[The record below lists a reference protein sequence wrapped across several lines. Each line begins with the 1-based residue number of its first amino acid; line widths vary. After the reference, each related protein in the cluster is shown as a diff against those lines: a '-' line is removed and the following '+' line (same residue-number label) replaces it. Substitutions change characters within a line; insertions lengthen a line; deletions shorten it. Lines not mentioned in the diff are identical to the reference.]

1 MEAKKIE
8 NFNFEVKVLDSS
20 LRALGNLQTEW
31 DLPIYELINNAIQA
45 ALDRGI
51 DLAVDIKF
59 VFNEDGRIR
68 ELHITDESGGISRH
82 DIPDCLTPAK
92 RPEVKTLNEHGM
104 GLNIAIEKL
113 TQHEKS
119 SYTLRSCHKDGSY
132 EISQQVSVENEM
144 EAIGSLPRP
153 DGTHGLSFSFYGL
166 DKFMTLKFPYR
177 TNKGDLMN
185 FWANMCAKYRNMHK
199 KFTTNNKSFAIR
211 MELEHPVHD
220 SKIREFKPVYP
231 QIINPSNGNKGEWVC
246 EFTLQDTDEDGNE
259 YEFRYRL
266 GVANDEASA
275 YEVDIGESTLTSQTH
290 PYRHGSSDAAGFDV
304 IYHDTVIQKSDFEVT
319 GIQLI
324 GSTRTSYID
333 LRGEIEFIKGGSS
346 YFTKNGINLNP
357 TIEQMHAKAMNIF
370 KGKVKHPIGNLPLT
384 NFIKT
389 YIERKS
395 SHGTYPSEKIIKH
408 RHKVAYKE
416 MHDRELQSEAN
427 TYVGRMDM
435 VDPGVVIY
443 EHKAQ
448 KSKYADVGQLHAY
461 LRYNDNVPKGVL
473 YAPEHSDEAKDYAGK
488 LNADFAT
495 LNRNQ
500 TIELK
505 VTPPSWLNISLTEE
519 EKNL

>member
-1 MEAKKIE
+1 MEVRKIE
-8 NFNFEVKVLDSS
+8 NFDIVIKPQDSQI
-20 LRALGNLQTEW
+20 RALSNLETDW
-31 DLPIYELINNAIQA
+31 DLPAYEIINNAIQA

-59 VFNEDGRIR
+59 IFNENGDIN
-68 ELHITDESGGISRH
+68 ELHIRDESGGISMD
-82 DIPDCLTPAK
+82 DISDCLTPAK
-92 RPEVKTLNEHGM
+92 RPAVKTLNEHGM

-113 TQHEKS
+113 TQHEKCT
-119 SYTLRSCHKDGSY
+119 YVLRSCHKDGSF
-132 EISQQVSVENEM
+132 EINQRPSFEGM
-144 EAIGSLPRP
+144 TAIGSLPRT
-153 DGTHGLSFSFYGL
+153 DGTYGLSFSFYGL

-177 TNKGDLMN
+177 HNRGDVMN

-220 SKIREFKPVYP
+220 SKVREFKPVYP
-231 QIINPSNGNKGEWVC
+231 QIINPSNGNKDEWVC
-246 EFTLQDTDEDGNE
+246 EFTLQDADEDGNE
-259 YEFRYRL
+259 YEVRYRL
-266 GVANDEASA
+266 GVANDEAKA
-275 YEVDIGESTLTSQTH
+275 YEIDIGESTLTSQTH
-290 PYRHGSSDAAGFDV
+290 PYRYGSSDAAGFDV

-333 LRGEIEFIKGGSS
+333 LRGEIEFLRGGSS
-346 YFTKNGINLNP
+346 YFTKNGINSNP
-357 TIEQMHAKAMNIF
+357 TIDGLHAKAMRIF
-370 KGKVKHPIGNLPLT
+370 KGKEKHPSGNLPLT

-395 SHGTYPSEKIIKH
+395 SVGTYPSEKIIKH
-408 RHKVAYKE
+408 RHSVAYKE
-416 MHDRELQSEAN
+416 MHERELQSEAN

-448 KSKYADVGQLHAY
+448 KSKYSDVAQLYAY
-461 LRYNDNVPKGVL
+461 LRYNDNIPKGVL
-473 YAPEHSDEAKDYAGK
+473 YAPEHSDEAKDYAEK
-488 LNADFAT
+488 LNADLVS
-495 LNRNQ
+495 LNRSQ
-500 TIELK
+500 VIELK
-505 VTPPSWLNISLTEE
+505 TTPQSWLNTSLTEQ